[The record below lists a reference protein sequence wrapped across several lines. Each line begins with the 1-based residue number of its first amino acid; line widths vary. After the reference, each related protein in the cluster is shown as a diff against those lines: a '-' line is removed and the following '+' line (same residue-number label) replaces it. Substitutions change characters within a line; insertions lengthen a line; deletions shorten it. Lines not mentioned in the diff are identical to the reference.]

1 MRKGLIAVA
10 SLAVV
15 LGAVVVAPQSQAA
28 VTFTNKTTANGLGNN
43 LVNGVFANGC
53 TVYAATQG
61 GFSISTDGGGSF
73 TNTTTTNGLGSNT
86 VRGVYAVGSTIYAAT
101 GSGLSI
107 SGSPSCSGGGG
118 ANVPTAPMQAYG
130 RDVNGKCVDNAPIWV
145 NWLGIATQQ
154 YVAWSASWQQWP
166 NNGTGGYVCQRQ
178 PYFTSGGTWSVQ

>member
-1 MRKGLIAVA
+1 M
-10 SLAVV
+10 
-15 LGAVVVAPQSQAA
+15 
-28 VTFTNKTTANGLGNN
+28 
-43 LVNGVFANGC
+43 
-53 TVYAATQG
+53 
-61 GFSISTDGGGSF
+61 STDGGTSFTSNNTTNSGLQNDIVYQVYVDGTNLYAATEGGLSISTNSGTSF
-73 TNTTTTNGLGSNT
+73 TNYTSANGLPDDYVS
-86 VRGVYAVGSTIYAAT
+86 GVTAVGSTIYAAT

-154 YVAWSASWQQWP
+154 YVAWGASWQQWP

-178 PYFTSGGTWSVQ
+178 PYFTSGGTWLVQ